1 MDLFFKLIPAGI
13 VVIPALLFFL
23 RPEFRSGPHSLRAG
37 PIWACAWA
45 ALFASGL
52 TLGVAGEHPVI
63 HLIGRTADSLFPVL
77 LLAGAYAFADRAIPR
92 WLAPVAVG
100 LILAEAGLAAVFEPA
115 RTAAIAS
122 LIEAPLELAA
132 ARIVWIGSPRGRG
145 GFAERILAAM
155 LLAVAV
161 AEIADIPVR
170 ARFGTG
176 SIVLLWL
183 ALAVG
188 TGFVQVLV
196 FAERSRTREQQLRKQ
211 RALLRSVALPLLGA
225 GGSRDALTA
234 IARVIERSAIFPFFG
249 LWLRSADGSRFDAVE
264 GAATGPIPEAL
275 QNPSIDS
282 PMMRAALAATEPIFV
297 DIARDE
303 RVAAGAR
310 SLGARYGFVAP
321 LRADDRTVGVF
332 GGALAFEPDDDDRE
346 IVRDL
351 ADEIAVVLANV
362 SLRQT
367 LSQRTGEVSEQAS
380 VLRATVDC
388 VPVGIVMTEPGGKI
402 VLMNRSVAQQLDL
415 PDPSYWMGRSGFDLF
430 KAVGERIAPAT
441 RRIVDVL
448 IRDYE
453 IEQTARIADFE
464 VRITAPEEKVLVVR
478 TEPVFTTDA
487 RQIGRV
493 TVTRDVTHERAIAE
507 HMQHAERMETVGT
520 LAGGLAH
527 DFNNQL
533 TAILGN
539 SRLVLDRLEPDDP
552 NSAALLDL
560 EHCAEHCAELTQG
573 MLAFARQGPA
583 SRSAVATE
591 VAIAEVETL
600 LRPTFGPDVRLVS
613 TVASDTPPV
622 AADAFQLRRVLV
634 NLIANGRDA
643 VGERGTIEVWAR
655 PAVPDPQQAADQ
667 VEIGV
672 HDDGMGMDEAT
683 RRRIFDPFFSTK
695 ELGRGTGLGLAIVYG
710 IVAAHGGTIHV
721 ESEPGHGSTF
731 RIRWPAAP
739 GETMRQSPAALPRLL
754 ATRRATILVAEDE
767 PSVRRLTRTALE
779 RAGHRVIEALDGD
792 DAVERYAAHS
802 SEIDLALLDLSMPL
816 RNGLD
821 ALEAMREIVPGLRAI
836 VMSGHPDRERS
847 RRWPADVAVLP
858 KPFGPRALLDQVDRS
873 LRSDARAKV

>member
-23 RPEFRSGPHSLRAG
+23 RPEFRRGPHSLRAG

-52 TLGVAGEHPVI
+52 TLGVAGENSVL
-63 HLIGRTADSLFPVL
+63 HLVGRTADSLFPVL

-92 WLAPVAVG
+92 WLVPVAAG
-100 LILAEAGLAAVFEPA
+100 LILAEYALVVAFEPA
-115 RTAAIAS
+115 RAAALGS
-122 LIEAPLELAA
+122 LIELPLEIAA

-155 LLAVAV
+155 LFAVAV
-161 AEIADIPVR
+161 AEIADIPIR
-170 ARFGTG
+170 ARFGAG

-188 TGFVQVLV
+188 TGFVQILV
-196 FAERSRTREQQLRKQ
+196 FAERSRAREQRLRKQ
-211 RALLRSVALPLLGA
+211 RALLRNVSSPLLEA
-225 GGSRDALTA
+225 GGSLDALTA

-264 GAATGPIPEAL
+264 GAATGPIPAAL

-282 PMMRAALAATEPIFV
+282 PMMRAALAASEPIFV
-297 DIARDE
+297 DIAHDA
-303 RVAAGAR
+303 RVAPGAR

-332 GGALAFEPDDDDRE
+332 GGALAYDPDADDRE

-362 SLRQT
+362 SLRQA
-367 LSQRTGEVSEQAS
+367 LEQRTGELSEQAS

-388 VPVGIVMTEPGGKI
+388 VPVGIVMTEPGGRI
-402 VLMNRSVAQQLDL
+402 ALMNRSVAQQLDV
-415 PDPSYWMGRSGFDLF
+415 PDPAAWQGRSGFDLF
-430 KAVGERIAPAT
+430 KTVADRIAPPA
-441 RRIVDVL
+441 RRVVDAL
-448 IRDYE
+448 IHDYE

-464 VRITAPEEKVLVVR
+464 VRITEPEERILVLR
-478 TEPVFTTDA
+478 TEPVFATDG
-487 RQIGRV
+487 RQLGRV

-507 HMQHAERMETVGT
+507 HLQQAERMETVGT

-539 SRLVLDRLEPDDP
+539 ARLVLENLEPDDP
-552 NSAALLDL
+552 NCASLLDL
-560 EHCAEHCAELTQG
+560 EHSAEHCAELTQG
-573 MLAFARQGPA
+573 LLAFARQGPA

-613 TVASDTPPV
+613 EVAPGTPPV

-655 PAVPDPQQAADQ
+655 PALPDPQQPGDH

-672 HDDGMGMDEAT
+672 HDDGTGMDEAT

-710 IVAAHGGTIHV
+710 IVAAHGGTIQV

-731 RIRWPAAP
+731 RIRWPAIP
-739 GETMRQSPAALPRLL
+739 GEARPRLPAAQPSMT

-792 DAVERYAAHS
+792 DAVERHAAHS
-802 SEIDLALLDLSMPL
+802 GEIDLALLDLSMPL

-821 ALEAMREIVPGLRAI
+821 ALDAMRAIVPGLRAI
-836 VMSGHPDRERS
+836 VMSGHPDRERA
-847 RRWPADVAVLP
+847 RHWPADVAVLP
-858 KPFGPRALLDQVDRS
+858 KPFGPRALLDQVDRA
-873 LRSDARAKV
+873 LRNDAGAKV